1 MTTLATTPQLQR
13 ILLLNYEYPP
23 LGGGAGYASEA
34 LVERLVDRGIAVD
47 VVTSSVQAGP
57 AWRVEER
64 RPGLEMHWI
73 RTRRK
78 GIHQVGLKGAGGY
91 LLGAAPVVRKLV
103 HARRYDVAHV
113 FFSLP
118 TGALLP
124 FLDLRRTPAIV
135 SLRGSD
141 VPGYDMSKLSLER
154 AHRVLRPL
162 TKWIWRRSDQVVT
175 VCSALGDLVRRTD
188 PGLDIEV
195 IQNGVD
201 LDLFTPPADR
211 VHPLEPVRCLAV
223 SRLIQRKGIGT
234 LLRGWALL
242 ERGRFQLEVAG
253 DGPLA
258 AYYRTLADEL
268 GIAGEVRF
276 LGALDRPTLAER
288 YRAADLFTL
297 VPYDEAFGNVYA
309 EALASGLPI
318 VGSRVGGIPEL
329 VDDGDNGILVP
340 AGDAELT
347 AAAITCLADDPGRR
361 REMSTANR
369 SWAVSTLS
377 WDHMT
382 DRYVELYRRVAGRTS
397 AARPGGTSRMLK

>member
-1 MTTLATTPQLQR
+1 MTAPPLQR

-57 AWRVEER
+57 TWRVEEP

-91 LLGAAPVVRKLV
+91 LLRAAPVVHRLV
-103 HARRYDVAHV
+103 HTRRYDAAHV

-124 FLDLRRTPAIV
+124 FLDLRRTPAVV

-141 VPGYDMSKLSLER
+141 VPGYDTSKRSLER

-175 VCSALGDLVRRTD
+175 VCSALGDLVRQTD

-201 LDLFTPPADR
+201 LNLFTPPAAER
-211 VHPLEPVRCLAV
+211 MHPADSVRCLAV

-234 LLRGWALL
+234 LLRGWTLL

-258 AYYRTLADEL
+258 AYYRALADEL
-268 GIAGEVRF
+268 GIAEEVRF

-297 VPYDEAFGNVYA
+297 VPYDEAFGNVFA

-340 AGDAELT
+340 AGDAALT
-347 AAAITCLADDPGRR
+347 AAAITRLADDPGCRR
-361 REMSTANR
+361 GMSAANR
-369 SWAVSTLS
+369 SRAVSTLS
-377 WDHMT
+377 WDRMT
-382 DRYVELYRRVAGRTS
+382 DRYVDLYQRVAERTS
-397 AARPGGTSRMLK
+397 AARPGGMSRMLK